1 MTNLLQR
8 VALGFVVAVLVA
20 VAAGWT
26 VREALRATQ
35 VATEAVTSSATFLGA
50 LDALHLTVVQAEN
63 RVRGFALTGDAN
75 LLTAYA
81 RAAARFEA
89 ELAALRERREASA
102 YTEAI
107 DTVTAT
113 FARWEEEQA
122 TVLIGARAQS
132 DGVVDAAA
140 VRAYGAWLAV
150 AVEHASLARGADGG
164 AADVQAWRIRLE
176 DAETA
181 LRSLLAAPLD
191 ATVREIW
198 SDIAV
203 DVQAYRRTY
212 EDAEGTPD
220 EVFADT
226 ALAAPFLGLTDR
238 FAAAWAEAE
247 DLALDVTDLYAAGV
261 GGDLVMSIREIVDE
275 VRATERTRL
284 AVLVTIA
291 ASRQE
296 RADLLAWLAPL
307 AAVVVSSLVV
317 VAFISQLLRHVTRL
331 GDATRDLATGAPVS
345 PIGEHGPVA
354 LRAFTRDF
362 DRMAER
368 VRTRDR
374 EAGLLAELAAMAHAA
389 RSIDEAIPIAGTLL
403 PKLLPGEAGA
413 LWLVNP
419 LRDGLERSLDWG
431 QIDGVPLHVG
441 LDGCWALRQGK
452 AYRASGGDA
461 VRCSHDP
468 AHGGTTLCV
477 PLFSRDVTLGVL
489 SVRTE
494 ETAASDGHWERL
506 TRAVSEQMAL
516 AIANLL
522 LRDTLKEESIR
533 DGLTG
538 LYNRRFLETSLALE
552 VARAGRSGVA
562 LSMMMVDVDHF
573 KRFNDAHGHDAG
585 DAILRAVGRVLSE
598 HVRSGDIAC
607 RFGGE
612 EFALLLPGANDDV
625 ALERAERLRDGI
637 ESVTFVHFGV
647 TLPTVTASVGVAT
660 VSGTLTTPEALVR
673 RADEALYAAKE
684 AGRNRVVAFAA
695 TERVTPADD

>member
-1 MTNLLQR
+1 MLLQR
-8 VALGFVVAVLVA
+8 VALGFAVAVLVA

-26 VREALRATQ
+26 VREALRATHD
-35 VATEAVTSSATFLGA
+35 ATEAVTSSATFLGA

-63 RVRGFALTGDAN
+63 RVRGFALTGDAD

-89 ELAALRERREASA
+89 ELVALRERREADA
-102 YTEAI
+102 YAEAI
-107 DTVTAT
+107 DTVAAT
-113 FARWEEEQA
+113 FTRWEVEQA
-122 TVLIGARAQS
+122 ATIIAARAQS
-132 DGVVDAAA
+132 DGVVDASA

-150 AVEHASLARGADGG
+150 AAEHASLARGAEGG
-164 AADVQAWRIRLE
+164 ATEPEAWRRRVE

-181 LRSLLAAPLD
+181 LRNLLAAPLD
-191 ATVREIW
+191 ATVREVW

-220 EVFADT
+220 EVFGDPMRY
-226 ALAAPFLGLTDR
+226 APFLGLTDR
-238 FAAAWAEAE
+238 FAAAWSEAE
-247 DLALDVTDLYAAGV
+247 DVALHVTDRYVAGV
-261 GGDLVMSIREIVDE
+261 DGDLVAALREIVDG

-284 AVLVTIA
+284 AVLTTIA
-291 ASRQE
+291 ASRQG

-307 AAVVVSSLVV
+307 AAVVVSSMVV
-317 VAFISQLLRHVTRL
+317 VAFISQLVRHVARL
-331 GDATRDLATGAPVS
+331 GDATRDLAAGASVA

-389 RSIDEAIPIAGTLL
+389 RSVDEALPIAGTLL

-419 LRDGLERSLDWG
+419 LRDGLERRLEWG
-431 QIDGVPLHVG
+431 GVDDGPLHVG

-452 AYRASGGDA
+452 AYRASGDDA

-468 AHGGTTLCV
+468 MHAGTTLCV

-489 SVRTE
+489 SVRTSDE
-494 ETAASDGHWERL
+494 EAESDGHWERL

-516 AIANLL
+516 AVANLL
-522 LRDTLKEESIR
+522 LRDTLREESIR

-538 LYNRRFLETSLALE
+538 LYNRRFLETNLALE
-552 VARAGRSGVA
+552 VARAGRSGMA

-573 KRFNDAHGHDAG
+573 KHFNDTHGHDAG
-585 DAILRAVGRVLSE
+585 DAILRTVGRVLSE

-607 RFGGE
+607 RYGGE
-612 EFALLLPGANDDV
+612 EFALLLPGADDDV
-625 ALERAERLRDGI
+625 ALDRAERLRSGI
-637 ESVTFVHFGV
+637 EGVTYVHLGV
-647 TLPTVTASVGVAT
+647 TLPTITASVGVAT
-660 VSGTLTTPEALVR
+660 TSGNLTTPEALVR

-684 AGRNRVVAFAA
+684 AGRNRVVGIA
-695 TERVTPADD
+695 TGERVTRADG